1 MTMAKKLRMDWF
13 LCSVTTAL
21 AVFGTVMV
29 YSASAMISLQETK
42 NNPSGATEFAYFY
55 KQAIFTLVGLLLMW
69 FATRFDYH
77 LLQKKVIVY
86 GLVAITIVLLVAVYF
101 FPPINGARRWIRLSG
116 FSFQPSELAKLVFPL
131 FLASHFAQVPVE
143 RFKNVLPCL
152 FLLVTFGGLILF
164 EPDLGTTFILCVVFG
179 VVYFSAGA
187 RFTHLAML
195 ALPLIAALCV
205 ALVVAP
211 WRFQRLM
218 AFTDPCGEE
227 YASTVGYQVCQ
238 SLYAI
243 GSGGIFGEGFA
254 RGQQKL
260 FYLPYPYSDFIF
272 AVIGEELGLIGTM
285 AVVVAFALFLWRGA
299 RAALLAPDRFGNL
312 LGIGIVTAIVT
323 QAILNLSVVVS
334 LLPAKGI
341 PLPFISYGG
350 SSIVVTLFSVG
361 LLLNLSQHAGF
372 VPVSEGTI
380 STNGSKESS
389 KRGSQRKKVKL
400 RRDAGKRVGSLR

>member
-1 MTMAKKLRMDWF
+1 MDWF

-21 AVFGTVMV
+21 VVFGTVMV

-55 KQAIFTLVGLLLMW
+55 KQAIFALVGLLLMCL
-69 FATRFDYH
+69 ATRFDYN

-86 GLVAITIVLLVAVYF
+86 GLVTATIVLLIAVYF

-116 FSFQPSELAKLVFPL
+116 FSFQPSELAKLTFPL
-131 FLASHFAQVPVE
+131 FLASHFSQVQVE
-143 RFKNVLPCL
+143 RFRSVLPCL
-152 FLLVTFGGLILF
+152 FLLFTFGSLILF

-187 RFTHLAML
+187 RFIHIAML
-195 ALPLIAALCV
+195 VLPLIMALCL
-205 ALVVAP
+205 ALVIVP

-218 AFTDPCGEE
+218 AFTDPCSEE
-227 YASTVGYQVCQ
+227 YASTAGYQVCQ

-243 GSGGIFGEGFA
+243 GSGGILGEGFA

-272 AVIGEELGLIGTM
+272 AVIGEELGLVGTM
-285 AVVVAFALFLWRGA
+285 AVILAFVLFLWRGA
-299 RAALLAPDRFGNL
+299 RAALLAPNRFGNL
-312 LGIGIVTAIVT
+312 LGIGIVTVIVT
-323 QAILNLSVVVS
+323 QVILNLSVVVS

-350 SSIVVTLFSVG
+350 SSVVVMLFSVG
-361 LLLNLSQHAGF
+361 LLLNLSQYSGF
-372 VPVSEGTI
+372 VYVSEGTVVV
-380 STNGSKESS
+380 NGSKELLKGGRRS
-389 KRGSQRKKVKL
+389 KKIKFDQD
-400 RRDAGKRVGSLR
+400 RRRRIKSLK